1 VRFRDL
7 VQKIDLKLRPFQMGD
22 GQQPIDDLDRLFEE
36 RSASATE
43 KAPPGWVSPAE
54 NEDEGQ
60 SSK

>member
-22 GQQPIDDLDRLFEE
+22 GQQPVDDLDGLFGEA
-36 RSASATE
+36 SGASATE
-43 KAPPGWVSPAE
+43 KAPPGGVSPAE

-60 SSK
+60 GH